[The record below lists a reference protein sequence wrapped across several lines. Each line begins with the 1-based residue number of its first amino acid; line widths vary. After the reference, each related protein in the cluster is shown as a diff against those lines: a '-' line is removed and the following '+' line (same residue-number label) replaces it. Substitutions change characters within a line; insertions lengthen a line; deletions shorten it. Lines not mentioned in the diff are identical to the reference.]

1 MCGEHSPSLLNAA
14 WELPQLPSNAEE
26 CSSFRCESKF
36 VSQTQ
41 RLHFQTSLTSSL
53 PEAVRTSPCQL
64 QTLHLIAVF
73 STSGYHITELFTPC
87 LHIIFKLTH
96 ALSRFSAGMKS
107 QTKKSKT
114 KISWKIQS
122 TAEGWVIWATLP
134 DRGALA
140 QMTLTSRP
148 TSATPWI
155 YESDLQPVC
164 HRIMLLLPEPKC

>member
-14 WELPQLPSNAEE
+14 WELHQLPSNAEE

-107 QTKKSKT
+107 QRQKYPEKFSRLLKGGL
-114 KISWKIQS
+114 SGRPCLS
-122 TAEGWVIWATLP
+122 GEGWPRWPWRPFQPQPPRESMSLIYSLFVI
-134 DRGALA
+134 
-140 QMTLTSRP
+140 
-148 TSATPWI
+148 
-155 YESDLQPVC
+155 E
-164 HRIMLLLPEPKC
+164 